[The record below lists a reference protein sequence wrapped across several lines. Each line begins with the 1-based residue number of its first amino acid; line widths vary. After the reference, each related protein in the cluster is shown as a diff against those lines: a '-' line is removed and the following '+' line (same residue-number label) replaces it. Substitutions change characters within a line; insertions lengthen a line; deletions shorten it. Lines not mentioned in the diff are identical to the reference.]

1 MHCIA
6 GMAHTNTATNPG
18 TPNAKAGYK
27 ASSNQ
32 TVLNAGTGSNWGT
45 MVTVNGKAYQV
56 ASVHTNGNGNTTAY
70 TVTTRA
76 NLNATVPATACG
88 TPYLG
93 YCVSGNHWGAC
104 KLATAMGL
112 VNGLNRYAQ

>member
-1 MHCIA
+1 MQN
-6 GMAHTNTATNPG
+6 TNTHTNPG
-18 TPNAKAGYK
+18 TPNARKGYK
-27 ASSNQ
+27 ASSTA
-32 TVLNAGTGSNWGT
+32 TVLKAGVGSNWGT

-56 ASVHTNGNGNTTAY
+56 ASTHSSANGVATAY
-70 TVTTRA
+70 TVTTRVG
-76 NLNATVPATACG
+76 LNATVPASVCG

>member
-1 MHCIA
+1 ML
-6 GMAHTNTATNPG
+6 TPG
-18 TPNAKAGYK
+18 
-27 ASSNQ
+27 
-32 TVLNAGTGSNWGT
+32 VGSNWGT
-45 MVTVNGKAYQV
+45 MVTVNGKAYMLY
-56 ASVHTNGNGNTTAY
+56 ATHTNANGNVVAY

-76 NLNATVPATACG
+76 GLNATVPASVCG
-88 TPYLG
+88 NPYLG

>member
-1 MHCIA
+1 MQHS
-6 GMAHTNTATNPG
+6 NTQTNPG
-18 TPNAKAGYK
+18 TPNAKQGHNAGN
-27 ASSNQ
+27 SS
-32 TVLNAGTGSNWGT
+32 TVLTAGVGSNWGT

-56 ASVHTNGNGNTTAY
+56 ASVHSNAKGVATAY

-76 NLNATVPATACG
+76 NLNTIVPASVCG

-93 YCVSGNHWGAC
+93 YTGSTAHWGAC